1 MLRIS
6 ILAVGLVALA
16 ALAIA
21 TWQLA
26 EPSGNDDE
34 AIARLL
40 DMLEWL
46 ELEIMDAQQWLQRLA
61 DRLNAMRLGD
71 HH

>member
-6 ILAVGLVALA
+6 IVVVGLAALT

-21 TWQLA
+21 AWQLA

-34 AIARLL
+34 TIARLL
-40 DMLEWL
+40 DMLKWL
-46 ELEIMDAQQWLQRLA
+46 ELEIMDVEQWVQRLA

>member
-6 ILAVGLVALA
+6 ILVVGLTALT

-21 TWQLA
+21 TWPLA

>member
-6 ILAVGLVALA
+6 ILVVGLTALT